1 MAGNGEPQGAQDG
14 KLQAILDHWGK
25 MAVGFVI
32 ALGVYSYQGDRQAMQ
47 NDMAGISARTGS
59 NERSIGRLQDQK
71 ASREEVKELQAQFIR
86 EMSGTRTDI
95 KEGFQLLRSDINQ
108 RFDMI
113 KK

>member
-1 MAGNGEPQGAQDG
+1 MSENERPKQD
-14 KLQAILDHWGK
+14 KLQGILDHWGK

-32 ALGVYSYQGDRQAMQ
+32 ALGVYSYQGDRQAIQ
-47 NDMAGISARTGS
+47 NDMAGLSARTGS

-95 KEGFQLLRSDINQ
+95 KDGFQLLRSDINQ

>member
-1 MAGNGEPQGAQDG
+1 MSENERPKQD
-14 KLQAILDHWGK
+14 KLQGILDHWGK
-25 MAVGFVI
+25 MAAGFVI
-32 ALGVYSYQGDRQAMQ
+32 ALGVYSYQGDRQAIQ
-47 NDMAGISARTGS
+47 NDMAGLSARTGS

-95 KEGFQLLRSDINQ
+95 KDGFQLLRSDINQ

>member
-1 MAGNGEPQGAQDG
+1 MSENERSRQD
-14 KLQAILDHWGK
+14 KLQGILDHWGK

-32 ALGVYSYQGDRQAMQ
+32 ALGVYSFQGDRQAIQ
-47 NDMAGISARTGS
+47 NDMAGLSARTGAS
-59 NERSIGRLQDQK
+59 ERSIGRLQDQK